1 MRVSLIYDDTKGFNP
16 SIAAIVASVTEIA
29 QENLKR
35 AAYSAK
41 GAAKENIASFPAV
54 DTGQYLD
61 SVRVIEPGGED
72 LGVRASEHEAYVAA
86 NTHRKSDGNDYTWYQ
101 ENGPASFGGERSKPR
116 DITGRHC
123 LRNAG
128 TAIDGMYPYVKFGSV
143 RPVNPGG

>member
-61 SVRVIEPGGED
+61 SVRVIEPGGKD
-72 LGVRASEHEAYVAA
+72 LDTEASEYEAYVAA

-101 ENGPASFGGERSKPR
+101 ENGPASEKDPK
-116 DITGRHC
+116 GRHC

-143 RPVNPGG
+143 RPVKPGG